1 MERIGDIQR
10 SSYGKARNAMIV
22 EECGEKYE
30 PEEIAREQTE
40 LREMKV
46 TAYDVISCDPRKEV
60 N

>member
-10 SSYGKARNAMIV
+10 SSYGRARNAMIV
-22 EECGEKYE
+22 EEYGEKYE
-30 PEEIAREQTE
+30 PKEIAREQTE
-40 LREMKV
+40 LRKMKV